1 MTRHIDPEQ
10 IQAVMNSL
18 LEAVQREGLPMTP
31 DARLAPDDAAKL
43 LGLSPRTLKNARSD
57 AHDQRGPAFRR
68 LPGPKGGRV
77 SYALTDLAQ
86 WMAAR

>member
-1 MTRHIDPEQ
+1 MTNHIDPQQLE
-10 IQAVMNSL
+10 ALVFRL
-18 LEAVQREGLPMTP
+18 LETAQREGLPMTP
-31 DARLAPDDAAKL
+31 DERLAPEDAAKL
-43 LGLSPRTLKNARSD
+43 LGLSPSTLKNARSP
-57 AHDQRGPAFRR
+57 AHQQKGPAFRR